1 MLVNHFPS
9 WKTKFTSGN
18 VLIQFSLTTFRIL
31 RIAYLMYLGISVSG
45 NIGERSSYIKSLM
58 KLLTLK
64 LLPKEEA
71 TNRPIFFGGKVFS
84 QGFVDSN
91 NSDFFNMAV
100 VSFEKGA
107 RNKFHVHSS
116 DQILYVTSGRG
127 IVATEEQ
134 EYVVSS
140 GTTIH
145 IPAGERH
152 WHGATNDGA
161 FAHITV
167 TPVGSTTE
175 IREL

>member
-1 MLVNHFPS
+1 ME
-9 WKTKFTSGN
+9 KTM
-18 VLIQFSLTTFRIL
+18 RIIKQSDDIL
-31 RIAYLMYLGISVSG
+31 
-45 NIGERSSYIKSLM
+45 NKSLM

-71 TNRPIFFGGKVFS
+71 TNRPIFFGGKVSS